1 MFITGIYNNHINQW
15 GLRVKLLIIIWRQ
28 IVLFYDKIHYWR
40 YASGNIYLFF
50 LYFVCIDVGSE
61 TNTRKGICLN
71 ICICHCS
78 CICIFNR
85 IFSIFVS
92 LYFVCIEAGLVANT
106 GKGICL
112 YKSQLASGHKSPPF
126 IFRMDPYRENHSE
139 IMYGFEARR
148 LQPRLA
154 DWLIIIGRK
163 RPAGKPAP
171 NFVAQNS
178 QKAFV
183 WGWWRK
189 HNKNFWGLL
198 NLNFR
203 FSAARTW

>member
-1 MFITGIYNNHINQW
+1 M
-15 GLRVKLLIIIWRQ
+15 
-28 IVLFYDKIHYWR
+28 
-40 YASGNIYLFF
+40 
-50 LYFVCIDVGSE
+50 
-61 TNTRKGICLN
+61 
-71 ICICHCS
+71 
-78 CICIFNR
+78 
-85 IFSIFVS
+85 FVS
-92 LYFVCIEAGLVANT
+92 LYFVCIEAGSVANT

-139 IMYGFEARR
+139 IIYGFEARR

-171 NFVAQNS
+171 NFVTQNS

-183 WGWWRK
+183 
-189 HNKNFWGLL
+189 
-198 NLNFR
+198 
-203 FSAARTW
+203 